1 MKPTDAIFVDSL
13 ERRAADISA
22 TLSRWL
28 KAVRIPVD
36 VPANA
41 HNALQDLRNAAPQVV
56 PNVCQAVI
64 AEGSDADAL
73 TLAALDSC
81 IDALHTLIG
90 VLPTDTRAFSVVDDL
105 MGLRDEVEARFTDA
119 RRRLAVVSQQEVA
132 HELAATIAERSRF

>member
-1 MKPTDAIFVDSL
+1 MQPTDAIFVDSL

-22 TLSRWL
+22 KLSRWL

-36 VPANA
+36 APASA
-41 HNALQDLRNAAPQVV
+41 HNALQDLRHAAPQVV

-119 RRRLAVVSQQEVA
+119 RRRLTVVSQQEVA
-132 HELAATIAERSRF
+132 HELSAIVAERSRF